1 MSVFEVV
8 QQLPEIDVAR
18 DRSRAMAML
27 DAILSPEW
35 EYRAYS
41 FDAPWSPGQE
51 MASMRDGCGNDYS
64 IVFCPAGA
72 FARGFD
78 HESPMTPYRYTPLTL
93 WPGLLDS
100 LPDVFHTQ
108 AHEPAFSEP
117 DGTLRAT
124 VCFWRE
130 QSDPAWSCGPVE
142 VPTAR
147 EDSDGASWLFAILTA
162 SSPQAYRQFAR
173 DYYELDVDLDAVCRL
188 YALEPL
194 TQEIVATLNPDADLA
209 SLEQDRIQIGYPA
222 VFCTN
227 TSMLL
232 DHHG

>member
-8 QQLPEIDVAR
+8 HQLPGIDVVR

-41 FDAPWSPGQE
+41 FDAHWSPDQE

-78 HESPMTPYRYTPLTL
+78 HESPMTPYRHTPLTL

-100 LPDVFHTQ
+100 IPAVFQPQ
-108 AHEPAFSEP
+108 AHERAFSDP

-130 QSDPAWSCGPVE
+130 VSDPAWNYGPVE
-142 VPTAR
+142 VPTGR
-147 EDSDGASWLFAILTA
+147 EDADGASWLFTGLTD
-162 SSPQAYRQFAR
+162 SSPQAYRQFAQ
-173 DYYELDVDLDAVCRL
+173 DYYELDVDLAAVRHL

-194 TQEIVATLNPDADLA
+194 TEEVVAALNPDVNLA
-209 SLEQDRIQIGYPA
+209 SLEQDRMQIGYPA
-222 VFCTN
+222 AR
-227 TSMLL
+227 
-232 DHHG
+232 